1 MSTGSLVGGGYGTDG
16 EIRAKKLPAAVPTP
30 PSASSPPLLTTLAW
44 LASAVC

>member
-1 MSTGSLVGGGYGTDG
+1 MSRGSLERGEYGTDG
-16 EIRAKKLPAAVPTP
+16 EIRARKLPAAVPTP